1 MTYSEITE
9 PPQTGPPEPE
19 GFESYAAITPAS
31 RRCAGEAAAYL
42 PGGDSRSTLFHAP
55 YPLAFE
61 EGRGCR
67 VVDLDGNELLDFT
80 GNHSSLIHGYGHP
93 RLLEAVAD
101 QLHKG
106 TAFPGLT
113 RPQVEFARQ
122 LCERIESLERVRFT
136 SSGTEA
142 TLQAVRA
149 ARAYTGR
156 QLVAKIEGGYN
167 GSWDEVMVSTHPSA
181 EMAGDLE
188 RPAAVPAAEGLA
200 PQVESTVLVL
210 PFNEEAAMRR
220 LLEERG
226 PSIAAVI
233 VEPVLG
239 SAGMIPAEARYLRAL
254 RETTRRL
261 GIALIF
267 DEVISFRVAYGGAQ
281 EHYGVS
287 PDLTCLG
294 KAIGGGFPLGVVGGR
309 SDIMAVFDP
318 SEHPARVPHPGSYNA
333 NPLSLV
339 AGATS
344 LELLTQAEIDRLN
357 RHGDALRSE
366 LSAAFAEAGIAVQVT
381 GLGSLFGIHFLPR
394 PVKSYR
400 DALCSDKGLRH
411 RLFLGLVGEGV
422 LIDPRGAGCLS
433 TAIAEEELDAF
444 VGAVRRVAPSL
455 AKANGHPGGEP
466 RERPAGRR
474 G

>member
-1 MTYSEITE
+1 MTSSEMTE
-9 PPQTGPPEPE
+9 RERSGPAAAEPL
-19 GFESYAAITPAS
+19 ESYVAVTPAS
-31 RRCAGEAAAYL
+31 HRCAGEAAAYL
-42 PGGDSRSTLFHAP
+42 PGGDSRTPLFHAP

-101 QLHKG
+101 QLRKG

-122 LCERIESLERVRFT
+122 LCERLDSLELVRFT
-136 SSGTEA
+136 NSGTEA

-156 QLVAKIEGGYN
+156 HLVAKIEGGYN
-167 GSWDEVMVSTHPSA
+167 GTWDEAMVSTHPRA
-181 EMAGDLE
+181 HEAGDPQ

-200 PQVESTVLVL
+200 PHVESQVLVL
-210 PFNEEAAMRR
+210 PFNDEAATRR

-226 PSIAAVI
+226 VSLAAVI

-239 SAGMIPAEARYLRAL
+239 SAGMIPADADYLQTL
-254 RETTRRL
+254 REATRRL
-261 GIALIF
+261 GIVLVF

-281 EHYGVS
+281 EHYGVL

-309 SDIMAVFDP
+309 SDLMAVFDP
-318 SEHPARVPHPGSYNA
+318 SEGLPRVPHPGSYNA
-333 NPLSLV
+333 NPLSLA
-339 AGATS
+339 AGAAS
-344 LELLTQAEIDRLN
+344 LALLTGTEIDRLN
-357 RHGDALRSE
+357 RHGDALRSA
-366 LSAAFAEAGIAVQVT
+366 LSAAFAEAGLAVQVT

-400 DALCSDKGLRH
+400 DALCSDKDRRH
-411 RLFLGLVGEGV
+411 RLFLGLIGEGV
-422 LIDPRGAGCLS
+422 LIDPRGTGCLS
-433 TAIAEEELDAF
+433 TAIGKEELDEF
-444 VGAVRRVAPSL
+444 VGAVREVAPSL
-455 AKANGHPGGEP
+455 AEADDHPGESP
-466 RERPAGRR
+466 ESDGRR
-474 G
+474 RG

>member
-1 MTYSEITE
+1 MTYSEISE
-9 PPQTGPPEPE
+9 RARPGPPEPD

-31 RRCAGEAAAYL
+31 RRCAGEAAGYL
-42 PGGDSRSTLFHAP
+42 PGGDSRSPLFHAP

-93 RLLEAVAD
+93 LLLEAVAD
-101 QLHKG
+101 QLRKG

-113 RPQVEFARQ
+113 RPQLEFARQ
-122 LCERIESLERVRFT
+122 LCERVESLDLVRFT
-136 SSGTEA
+136 NSGSEA

-156 QLVAKIEGGYN
+156 HLVAKIEGGYN

-181 EMAGDLE
+181 EKAGDVE

-200 PQVESTVLVL
+200 PRVENDVLVL
-210 PFNEEAAMRR
+210 PFNEEAATRR

-239 SAGMIPAEARYLRAL
+239 SAGMIPADAQYLRAL
-254 RETTRRL
+254 REITRRL
-261 GIALIF
+261 GIVLVF

-281 EHYGVS
+281 QLYGVS

-294 KAIGGGFPLGVVGGR
+294 KAIGGGLPLGVVGGR

-318 SEHPARVPHPGSYNA
+318 SEQPPRVPHPGSYNA

-339 AGATS
+339 AGSAS
-344 LELLTQAEIDRLN
+344 LELLTQTEVDRLN

-366 LSAAFAEAGIAVQVT
+366 LRAAFAEAGLAVEVT
-381 GLGSLFGIHFLPR
+381 GLGSLFGVHFVLR

-400 DALCSDKGLRH
+400 DALRSDKDLRH
-411 RLFLGLVGEGV
+411 RLFLGLIGEGV
-422 LIDPRGAGCLS
+422 LIDPRGTGCLS
-433 TAIAEEELDAF
+433 TAIGKAELDAF
-444 VGAVRRVAPSL
+444 VGAVREVAPSL
-455 AKANGHPGGEP
+455 AKDHGHPGEEP
-466 RERPAGRR
+466 PAPDAWRR

>member
-1 MTYSEITE
+1 MTSSEMSE
-9 PPQTGPPEPE
+9 LGRTGPAGADCCEV
-19 GFESYAAITPAS
+19 YAAMTPAS

-42 PGGDSRSTLFHAP
+42 PGGDSRTPLFHAP
-55 YPLAFE
+55 YPLGFE

-101 QLHKG
+101 QLRKG

-122 LCERIESLERVRFT
+122 LCERVESLELLRFT
-136 SSGTEA
+136 NSGTEA

-156 QLVAKIEGGYN
+156 HVVAKIEGGYN
-167 GSWDEVMVSTHPSA
+167 GTWDEVMVSTHPSA
-181 EMAGDLE
+181 EEAGDLE
-188 RPAAVPAAEGLA
+188 RPAAVPATEGLG
-200 PQVESTVLVL
+200 PQVESGVLVL
-210 PFNEEAAMRR
+210 PFNDEAAMRR

-226 PSIAAVI
+226 ASIAAVV

-239 SAGMIPAEARYLRAL
+239 SAGMIPADAHYLRTL
-254 RETTRRL
+254 REVTRRM
-261 GIALIF
+261 GIVLIF

-318 SEHPARVPHPGSYNA
+318 SEQPPRVPHPGSYNA
-333 NPLSLV
+333 NPLSLA
-339 AGATS
+339 AGAAS
-344 LELLTQAEIDRLN
+344 LELLTQGEVDRLN
-357 RHGDALRSE
+357 RHGDTLRSE
-366 LSAAFAEAGIAVQVT
+366 LSVAFAEAGLAVQVT

-400 DALCSDKGLRH
+400 DALCSDKDRRH
-411 RLFLGLVGEGV
+411 RLFLGLIGEGV
-422 LIDPRGAGCLS
+422 LIDPRGTGCLS
-433 TAIAEEELDAF
+433 TAIGKEELDEL
-444 VGAVRRVAPSL
+444 VGAVREVAPSL
-455 AKANGHPGGEP
+455 AEADDRPGESP
-466 RERPAGRR
+466 EWDGRR
-474 G
+474 RG

>member
-1 MTYSEITE
+1 MIDSNITE
-9 PPQTGPPEPE
+9 RDRYGPAVAEPYE
-19 GFESYAAITPAS
+19 TYAAVTPAS
-31 RRCAGEAAAYL
+31 RRCAAQAAAYL
-42 PGGDSRSTLFHAP
+42 PGGDSRTPLFHAP

-61 EGRGCR
+61 EGHGCR

-101 QLHKG
+101 QLRKG

-122 LCERIESLERVRFT
+122 LCERVESLELVRFT
-136 SSGTEA
+136 NSGTEA

-156 QLVAKIEGGYN
+156 HLLVKIEGGYN

-181 EMAGDLE
+181 EVAGDLE
-188 RPAAVPAAEGLA
+188 RPAAVPATEGLA

-239 SAGMIPAEARYLRAL
+239 SAGMIPADADYLRML
-254 RETTRRL
+254 REVTQRL
-261 GIALIF
+261 GILLVF

-294 KAIGGGFPLGVVGGR
+294 KAIGGGLPLGVVGGR

-318 SEHPARVPHPGSYNA
+318 SEHAPRVPHPGSYNA

-339 AGATS
+339 AGAVS
-344 LELLTQAEIDRLN
+344 LELLTQGEVDRLN

-366 LSAAFAEAGIAVQVT
+366 LSAAFAEAGLAVQVT
-381 GLGSLFGIHFLPR
+381 GLGSLFGIHFVRR

-400 DALCSDKGLRH
+400 DALRSDKDLRH
-411 RLFLGLVGEGV
+411 RLFLGLIGEGV
-422 LIDPRGAGCLS
+422 LIDPRGTGCLS
-433 TAIAEEELDAF
+433 TALGEGELAAF
-444 VGAVRRVAPSL
+444 VRAVRKVAPSV
-455 AKANGHPGGEP
+455 AEADGPRGHEP
-466 RERPAGRR
+466 LGSDGRR
-474 G
+474 GG

>member
-1 MTYSEITE
+1 MTYSEISE
-9 PPQTGPPEPE
+9 LGRTGRAEADCS
-19 GFESYAAITPAS
+19 ESYAAMTPAS

-42 PGGDSRSTLFHAP
+42 PGGDSRTPLFHAP
-55 YPLAFE
+55 YPLGFE

-101 QLHKG
+101 QLRKG

-113 RPQVEFARQ
+113 RPQVDFARQ
-122 LCERIESLERVRFT
+122 LCERVESLELVRFT

-142 TLQAVRA
+142 AMQAVRA

-156 QLVAKIEGGYN
+156 PVVAKVEGGYN
-167 GSWDEVMVSTHPSA
+167 GTWDEAMVSTHPSA
-181 EMAGDLE
+181 EEAGDLE
-188 RPAAVPAAEGLA
+188 RPAAVPATEGLA
-200 PQVESTVLVL
+200 PQVESGVLVL
-210 PFNEEAAMRR
+210 PFNDEPAMRR

-226 PSIAAVI
+226 SSVAAVI

-239 SAGMIPAEARYLRAL
+239 SAGMIPADAHYLRAL

-261 GIALIF
+261 GIVLIF

-294 KAIGGGFPLGVVGGR
+294 KAIGGGLPLGVVGGR

-318 SEHPARVPHPGSYNA
+318 SEQRPRVPHPGSYNA

-339 AGATS
+339 AGAAS
-344 LELLTQAEIDRLN
+344 LELLTRGEVDRLN

-366 LSAAFAEAGIAVQVT
+366 LSAAFAEAGLAVQVT
-381 GLGSLFGIHFLPR
+381 GLGSLFGVHFLPR

-400 DALCSDKGLRH
+400 DALSADKDRRH

-422 LIDPRGAGCLS
+422 LIDPRGTGCLS
-433 TAIAEEELDAF
+433 TAIGRGELDEF
-444 VGAVRRVAPSL
+444 VGAVREVAPSL
-455 AKANGHPGGEP
+455 ADARDHPGESPGSD
-466 RERPAGRR
+466 GRR
-474 G
+474 RG